1 MTIHASSDG
10 VVKEIVN
17 NYNKTDTETR
27 NYGNYIIIKHTDG
40 YETLYAHLKYKSS
53 NISVG
58 DTVKQGDTIAL
69 MGNTGYSNGNHLHF
83 EIHKDNA
90 KINPLE
96 LTYVF
101 PDQTISKNTSAT
113 KDLLFYKEDNNTNQ
127 NEIDK
132 LKEENKK
139 LKEEIT
145 NLTNSLKKEKTYKF
159 SFTAPSTSYYKI
171 KLYKNE
177 TLLIKD
183 N

>member
-1 MTIHASSDG
+1 MPVHASSDG
-10 VVKEIVN
+10 VIKEIVN
-17 NYNKTDTETR
+17 NYNKTDTETK

-40 YETLYAHLKYKSS
+40 YETLYAHLKYQSS
-53 NISVG
+53 NLSVG

-83 EIHKDNA
+83 EIRKDNT

-113 KDLLFYKEDNNTNQ
+113 KGLLFYKEENNTNQ
-127 NEIDK
+127 DEIDK
-132 LKEENKK
+132 LKEENKN
-139 LKEEIT
+139 LKEQIT
-145 NLTNSLKKEKTYKF
+145 TLTNNLNKEKTYKF
-159 SFTAPSTSYYKI
+159 KYIAPNTSYYRI